1 MIGPSR
7 ILPLALCLAV
17 SAVLPSC
24 ATRLGPASIK
34 QAHRPYNDSVIET
47 LNEQLLLNLVR
58 LRYRDNPYF
67 IEVSS
72 ITAQQS
78 FEGSL
83 GAAGRVPFLGNR
95 LRDIGGAAGVTYT
108 DNPTITFQ
116 PLQGEDFL
124 NKLMA
129 PIPLEAMLRLTQ
141 SGWSMSRV
149 FRIAVE
155 RANELPNA
163 PTASGPTPDGPP
175 EYEGFQEAAHEF
187 RRLQQTHGLGLALDG
202 DRIALA
208 FDRSRIPVSDCG
220 PLRSRLAVSTRGDV
234 VYLTARPSLRRS
246 PDEIYLQSRSLKGV
260 LFFLS
265 HNVEVPEGDRRKG
278 LVTTTRNPDGSEF
291 DWDLVSGDLLKVRHS
306 ATPPADA
313 FVRVKYRNAWFYIA
327 DNDLD
332 SKSTF
337 MLLNQLFNLL
347 AGDVQKV
354 APVLTIPLG

>member
-1 MIGPSR
+1 MPGLFR
-7 ILPLALCLAV
+7 ILPLTVCLA
-17 SAVLPSC
+17 LTSC

-58 LRYRDNPYF
+58 LKYRDNPYF

-72 ITAQQS
+72 ITAQQG

-83 GAAGRVPFLGNR
+83 GAGGFMPFLGNKV
-95 LRDIGGAAGVTYT
+95 RDIGGTSGVLYT

-141 SGWSMSRV
+141 SGWSINRV

-155 RANELPNA
+155 QANHLPNA
-163 PTASGPTPDGPP
+163 PTASGPTPDTPP
-175 EYEGFQEAAHEF
+175 EYAAFKEIAREF
-187 RRLQQTHGLGLALDG
+187 RRLQQTHGFSLARDD

-208 FDRSRIPVSDCG
+208 FDRSRIATSDCG
-220 PLRSRLAVSTRGDV
+220 PLRSRLGVSTRGDV
-234 VYLTARPSLRRS
+234 VYLSARPSLRRAS
-246 PDEIYLQSRSLKGV
+246 DEIYLQSRSLKGV

-265 HNVEVPEGDRRKG
+265 HNVEVPESDRRKG
-278 LVTTTRNPDGSEF
+278 LVTVTKNPDGSDF
-291 DWDLVSGDLLKVRHS
+291 DWDDVSGDLLKVRNS
-306 ATPPADA
+306 ATPPAGA
-313 FVRVKYRNAWFYIA
+313 FVRVKYRNTWFYIA

-347 AGDVQKV
+347 AGDVKKV